1 MPSATLTSDT
11 QPFDLV
17 RFAPAAWR
25 PKRRVKDKIIDLSV
39 RYRYVVDLY
48 LSGLPREEIEELT
61 GYTPSTISS
70 IVNSPQAQMHRQ
82 QIMKHYDSDFQA
94 LYSKVISTVREN
106 LSPEA
111 PPAVRNEAAKIWL
124 RAHGKLEQ
132 EPTGQGQGVNFSAE
146 KIVVQILQQAQQ
158 ERAEIEFSR
167 PNAVRSA
174 YPPSSGQ
181 GAYPTTKKELNE

>member
-1 MPSATLTSDT
+1 MPTATLTSDT

-17 RFAPAAWR
+17 RFAPAACC
-25 PKRRVKDKIIDLSV
+25 PKRRIKDKIVDLSV

-61 GYTPSTISS
+61 GYTSSTISS

-132 EPTGQGQGVNFSAE
+132 EPTGQGNGVNFSAE

-158 ERAEIEFSR
+158 ERAEIEFQR
-167 PNAVRSA
+167 PNK
-174 YPPSSGQ
+174 GTN
-181 GAYPTTKKELNE
+181 G

>member
-17 RFAPAAWR
+17 RFAPGTKR
-25 PKRRVKDKIIDLSV
+25 TKRRVKDKIIDLSV
-39 RYRYVVDLY
+39 RHRYVIDLY

-61 GYTPSTISS
+61 GYTTNTIST

-106 LSPEA
+106 LSPDA

-124 RAHGKLEQ
+124 KAHGKLEQ
-132 EPTGQGQGVNFSAE
+132 EPTQGNGVNFSAE

-158 ERAEIEFSR
+158 ERAEIEFQR
-167 PNAVRSA
+167 PNK
-174 YPPSSGQ
+174 GTN
-181 GAYPTTKKELNE
+181 G